1 MALPFDVD
9 NDTTI
14 GDEMEGTVV
23 VDFADE
29 MDGVTGDIGGDSDG
43 GNGG

>member
-9 NDTTI
+9 NDTTV

-29 MDGVTGDIGGDSDG
+29 MDGVGSGIGGDSDG